1 MKIASCFRGDKALGL
16 CLVEESGV
24 KPLDK
29 ILDIKLENMVELI
42 EKWDDLQGELVK
54 KAEFVS
60 LIPIEEIGYYTP
72 IRIPKRNILCVGKN
86 YLEHAKELEG
96 QTASIS
102 GVPEYPIFFS
112 KMVHETIGNE
122 DAIAFD
128 RTLTDTVDY
137 EVELAVIIGK
147 KIKDITEEEAEGA
160 IFGYT
165 IGNDVSARNLQVEHV
180 QWHKGKSLD
189 TFMPLGPVIVT
200 KETFAYPPKLKIECS
215 VNGDVRQ
222 SDYTDNLIFCL
233 SRLIS
238 TLSQG
243 MTLLPGDIILT
254 GTPSGV
260 GMGFKPPKY
269 LKNGDEVVC
278 EIEGIGTLKNYVVT
292 KN

>member
-1 MKIASCFRGDKALGL
+1 MKIASCIRDRQVLGL
-16 CLVEESGV
+16 CLVEEQGV
-24 KPLDK
+24 KPLDT
-29 ILDIKLENMVELI
+29 ILDMHFENMVDLI
-42 EKWDDLQGELVK
+42 EKWDEIQGELIK
-54 KAEFVS
+54 KAALVP
-60 LIPIEEIGYYTP
+60 LIPMTEITFDTP
-72 IRIPKRNILCVGKN
+72 VKVPKRNILCVGKN

-96 QTASIS
+96 QTSSIS

-112 KMVHETIGNE
+112 KMVYETIGTE
-122 DAIAFD
+122 DAIEFD
-128 RTLTDTVDY
+128 KSVTDSVDY

-147 KIKDITEEEAEGA
+147 KIKNITEEEAEAA

-180 QWHKGKSLD
+180 QWYKGKSLD
-189 TFMPLGPVIVT
+189 TFMPLGPVVVT
-200 KETFAYPPKLKIECS
+200 KETFAYPPKLKIECW
-215 VNGDVRQ
+215 VNGEVRQ
-222 SDYTDNLIFCL
+222 SDYTDNLIFSL

-243 MTLLPGDIILT
+243 MTLLPGDVILT

-269 LKNGDEVVC
+269 LKNGDEVIC
-278 EIEGIGTLKNYVVT
+278 KIEGIGTLKNHVVT

>member
-1 MKIASCFRGDKALGL
+1 MRFASCFNGDKKLGL
-16 CLVEESGV
+16 CLVEEDGV
-24 KPLDK
+24 KPLEA
-29 ILDIKLENMVELI
+29 ILGIKAENIFELI
-42 EKWDDLQGELVK
+42 ENWDDLHSKLVE
-54 KAEFVS
+54 KAEQVAPV
-60 LIPIEEIGYYTP
+60 PIDQVGYYTP
-72 IRIPKRNILCVGKN
+72 VKTPRRNILCVGKN

-102 GVPEYPIFFS
+102 GVPEHPIFFS
-112 KMVHETIGNE
+112 KMVCETIGPE
-122 DAIAFD
+122 DAIVFD
-128 RTLTDTVDY
+128 RKVTDSVDY
-137 EVELAVIIGK
+137 EAELAVIIGK
-147 KIKDITEEEAEGA
+147 KVKDISEAEAEEA

-189 TFMPLGPVIVT
+189 TFMPLGPVVVT
-200 KETFAYPPKLKIECS
+200 KDTFDYPPKLKIECM
-215 VNGDVRQ
+215 VNGEIRQ
-222 SDYTDNLIFCL
+222 SDYTDNLIFSI
-233 SRLIS
+233 SRLIA

-269 LKNGDEVVC
+269 LKEGDVVVC
-278 EIEGIGTLKNYVVT
+278 QIEGIGMLKNHVVT